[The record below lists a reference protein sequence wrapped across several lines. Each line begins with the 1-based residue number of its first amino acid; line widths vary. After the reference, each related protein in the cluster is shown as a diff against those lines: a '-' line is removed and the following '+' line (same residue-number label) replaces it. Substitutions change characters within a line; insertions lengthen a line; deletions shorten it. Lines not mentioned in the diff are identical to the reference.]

1 MSEKKLI
8 LVIGATGAQGMKVI
22 PALLA
27 PNSDGTPSPYA
38 VRALT
43 RDPNNRRAQ
52 ELKALGVECYE
63 GYKPRGF
70 EGRFD
75 DPAAVGAAL
84 QGCYGAWVNTD
95 TYTVG
100 EEKEIWA
107 GIKIYEAARRA
118 STMRH
123 LIWSNLDYGSKL
135 GNYNP
140 IYKAEHHDAKGI
152 VNEFLK
158 SQPSFLGD
166 GLTWSSITS
175 GVYFEMLNYILTEEV
190 FQPLCGPLNWREDGT
205 VVFASPI
212 GDGHIP
218 MISLD
223 DLGWWVRYTLDNRAE
238 TSGKDLEIA
247 SDMVGWDYLSEV
259 FTKVTGTPSVHKR
272 LTLDEWF
279 ACLSGAER
287 PIANEKSEGDGS
299 TTIRQSFSGFWC
311 LWRDDIIKRDMEWV
325 RRIHPNGYTLE
336 TWMRATGYTG
346 RIGSTALKNAED
358 GKGRLLP
365 NKAITVHL

>member
-1 MSEKKLI
+1 MADSSKKLI
-8 LVIGATGAQGMKVI
+8 LVIGATGAQGMAVV

-27 PNSDGTPSPYA
+27 PNEDGTPSPYA

-43 RDPNNRRAQ
+43 RDPTNRRAR
-52 ELKALGVECYE
+52 ELEALGAELFKGSFYDLE
-63 GYKPRGF
+63 
-70 EGRFD
+70 
-75 DPAAVGAAL
+75 AVSAAL
-84 QGCYGAWVNTD
+84 EGCYGAWVNTD

-107 GIKIYEAARRA
+107 GIKIYEAMRRSKA
-118 STMRH
+118 ARH

-135 GNYNP
+135 GNYDP

-158 SQPSFLGD
+158 AQESYTD
-166 GLTWSSITS
+166 DRLTWTSISS
-175 GVYFEMLNYILTEEV
+175 GVYYEMFNY
-190 FQPLCGPLNWREDGT
+190 PLCGPLNRREDGT

-218 MISLD
+218 MIALS
-223 DLGWWVRYTLDNRAE
+223 DLGWWVRYTLNNRAA
-238 TSGKDLEIA
+238 TSGKDLLIA
-247 SDMVGWDYLSEV
+247 SDWVGWDYLVET
-259 FTKVTGTPSVHKR
+259 FTKVTGTPAVHKR
-272 LTLDEWF
+272 ITLDDWF
-279 ACLSGAER
+279 DCLTGAER
-287 PIANEKSEGDGS
+287 PIANEKQEGDGS

-325 RRIHPNGYTLE
+325 RSVHPKTISLE
-336 TWMRATGYTG
+336 RWMRESGYTG

-365 NKAITVHL
+365 NREKCRLL

>member
-1 MSEKKLI
+1 MPDKKII

-27 PNSDGTPSPYA
+27 PSEDGTPSPYA

-43 RDPNNRRAQ
+43 RDRSNRRAK
-52 ELKALGVECYE
+52 ELEAIGVEC
-63 GYKPRGF
+63 F

-75 DPAAVGAAL
+75 DFKSVAAAL
-84 QGCYGAWVNTD
+84 EGCYGAWVNTD

-100 EEKEIWA
+100 EEREIYA
-107 GIKIYEAARRA
+107 GIKIYETARRSSA
-118 STMRH
+118 TRH

-135 GNYNP
+135 GNYDP

-158 SQPSFLGD
+158 SQPSSLGD
-166 GLTWSSITS
+166 GLTWTSITS
-175 GVYFEMLNYILTEEV
+175 GVYFEMLNY
-190 FQPLCGPLNWREDGT
+190 PLCGPLNRREDGT

-223 DLGWWVRYTLDNRAE
+223 DLGWWVRYTLDNREA

-272 LTLDEWF
+272 ISLDEWF
-279 ACLSGAER
+279 ACLTGAHR
-287 PIANEKSEGDGS
+287 PIANEKQEGDGS

-311 LWRDDIIKRDMEWV
+311 LWRDDIIKRDMDWV
-325 RRIHPNGYTLE
+325 RSIHPKGYTLE
-336 TWMRATGYTG
+336 NWMRATGYTG

-365 NKAITVHL
+365 NKAVTSTL